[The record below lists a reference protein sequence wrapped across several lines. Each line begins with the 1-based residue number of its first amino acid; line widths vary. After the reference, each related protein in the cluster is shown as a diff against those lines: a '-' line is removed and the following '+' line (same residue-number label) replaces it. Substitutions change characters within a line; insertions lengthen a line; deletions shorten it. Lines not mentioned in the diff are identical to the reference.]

1 MELQALQRSVELGWR
16 APTLALGAR
25 REPQVEIAGT
35 PSQPLA
41 LHKVR
46 YDGVSRAWC
55 VGAWRVHNKR
65 ECVRGVN

>member
-1 MELQALQRSVELGWR
+1 MLQALQRSVDLGWR

-46 YDGVSRAWC
+46 YDGVSRVVCGSVAC
-55 VGAWRVHNKR
+55 A
-65 ECVRGVN
+65 